1 MSYKG
6 PVRYLFGGAAVI
18 MGIFLMGFYYL
29 FSGPAADA
37 PPTPLAIRLLALPIG
52 LPLIGVGVTL
62 IRRRY
67 QLLFYVLLATAFIYT
82 AIPFYFD
89 FFFFAIIITG
99 ISPIYIPY
107 SISNYIPATF
117 TLLIA
122 LLTLVMHE

>member
-1 MSYKG
+1 MSYKRS
-6 PVRYLFGGAAVI
+6 VRYLFGGVAVI

-62 IRRRY
+62 VRRRY
-67 QLLFYVLLATAFIYT
+67 QLLFYMLVATTFIY
-82 AIPFYFD
+82 IFVPLYFD
-89 FFFFAIIITG
+89 FFLFAIIITG

-107 SISNYIPATF
+107 TISNYIPATI

-122 LLTLVMHE
+122 LLTLVMRE